1 MAPEFMRA
9 IITGVDIRGPEKI
22 VRPEFGPH

>member
-1 MAPEFMRA
+1 MRTA
-9 IITGVDIRGPEKI
+9 EAGADIRGQEKI

>member
-1 MAPEFMRA
+1 MAA
-9 IITGVDIRGPEKI
+9 ASADIQGQEKI